1 MEVIGSLVVRLWK
14 RIKNGWADWTLEF
27 VVAYGIKGLVG

>member
-1 MEVIGSLVVRLWK
+1 MVRLWK
-14 RIKNGWADWTLEF
+14 RSKNGWADWTLEF